1 MNLNLT
7 DKVVVV
13 TGGTGGIGEAIALHF
28 ALEGAIPIIV
38 GRDESRGKQVLQ
50 ELQKHH
56 SEAYLI
62 LAELSQPDACKHTV
76 DTIRARFG
84 RIDVLVNN
92 AGGNDL
98 VGLDAGPQAFMKS
111 LERNL
116 LHYYTIVHYSL
127 DMLKASKGNIINI
140 GSKVA
145 QTGQGKTSGYAASKG
160 AVQALTREW
169 ALDLKDDGIRV
180 NEVVPAEVMTLSYM
194 NWLQRFEDK
203 EERIRQITRHIPL
216 GNRFTTADEIADMVV
231 FLASDRASHITG
243 QHIFV
248 DGGYTHLDRAI
259 DF

>member
-1 MNLNLT
+1 
-7 DKVVVV
+7 
-13 TGGTGGIGEAIALHF
+13 
-28 ALEGAIPIIV
+28 
-38 GRDESRGKQVLQ
+38 
-50 ELQKHH
+50 
-56 SEAYLI
+56 
-62 LAELSQPDACKHTV
+62 
-76 DTIRARFG
+76 
-84 RIDVLVNN
+84 
-92 AGGNDL
+92 
-98 VGLDAGPQAFMKS
+98 
-111 LERNL
+111 
-116 LHYYTIVHYSL
+116 
-127 DMLKASKGNIINI
+127 
-140 GSKVA
+140 
-145 QTGQGKTSGYAASKG
+145 
-160 AVQALTREW
+160 VQALTREW